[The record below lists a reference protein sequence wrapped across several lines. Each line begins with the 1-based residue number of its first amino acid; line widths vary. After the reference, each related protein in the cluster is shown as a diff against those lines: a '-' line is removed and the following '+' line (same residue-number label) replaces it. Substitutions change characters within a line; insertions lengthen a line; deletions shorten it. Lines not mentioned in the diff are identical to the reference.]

1 MVTWNIQLGKWI
13 WKVKYQEN
21 FFELQIILEE
31 NCLLSQREAK
41 LYFSLLNF

>member
-1 MVTWNIQLGKWI
+1 MVTWNIQLGKWT

-31 NCLLSQREAK
+31 NYLLSQRETK
-41 LYFSLLNF
+41 LYFCFI